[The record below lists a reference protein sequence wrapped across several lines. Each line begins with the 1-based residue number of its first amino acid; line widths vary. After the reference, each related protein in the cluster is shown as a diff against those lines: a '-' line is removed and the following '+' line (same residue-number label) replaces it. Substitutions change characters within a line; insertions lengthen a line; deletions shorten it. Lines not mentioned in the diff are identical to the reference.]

1 MKTMK
6 TIENEGKM
14 FEYLKNLPII
24 DLGTVPVLGDI
35 KFDVVRARKDDKDC
49 MVIYWKQ
56 TMSNSVNY
64 LEGRTALSVSDNGEL
79 KVTNTSMNQE
89 EADIAG
95 AVVNMLSKKFGFMT
109 KYNRRDPSTFEREY
123 IV

>member
-1 MKTMK
+1 MKDMK

-14 FEYLKNLPII
+14 FEYLKNMPII

-35 KFDVVRARKDDKDC
+35 KFDVVRARKDGKDR

-64 LEGRTALSVSDNGEL
+64 LEGRTILEVNDAGEL
-79 KVTNTSMNQE
+79 LVTNTAAEQDLN
-89 EADIAG
+89 DIAG
-95 AVVNMLSKKFGFMT
+95 MVVHKLAEQFEFT
-109 KYNRRDPSTFEREY
+109 TDYNRRDPSTFKCEH